1 MVRVGGVA
9 VALDGCLAW
18 LSFSTCPSASPTF
31 SRPVFGGWF
40 RLFLL
45 GGFGSVCFA
54 WRLPRLSARAFRLS
68 SCVFNGL
75 WLHALPVLLTLAGLT
90 LFSLAHALR
99 ASCLPYLVR
108 LPRLRVCGFSV
119 SDPSRPSEP
128 PPAVHLTR
136 GFFRA
141 SSRLFGSSCVPRQSG
156 GNCQFFTIL

>member
-1 MVRVGGVA
+1 M
-9 VALDGCLAW
+9 ALGGCLAW

-54 WRLPRLSARAFRLS
+54 RRLPRLSARAFRLS

-75 WLHALPVLLTLAGLT
+75 RLHSLTILLSLSALTLLSFRGVPA
-90 LFSLAHALR
+90 SPR
-99 ASCLPYLVR
+99 ASACLSS
-108 LPRLRVCGFSV
+108 RLRPWLA

-128 PPAVHLTR
+128 PPRRPPNTR
-136 GFFRA
+136 IFSGFFSVVWFVLRPP
-141 SSRLFGSSCVPRQSG
+141 SKWGQLSISTVNNIS
-156 GNCQFFTIL
+156 

>member
-9 VALDGCLAW
+9 VALGGCLAW

-54 WRLPRLSARAFRLS
+54 RRLPRLSARAFRLL

-75 WLHALPVLLTLAGLT
+75 WLHSLAILLTPAGLT
-90 LFSLAHALR
+90 LFSFRGVPASPR
-99 ASCLPYLVR
+99 ASACLSSRPFPWLA
-108 LPRLRVCGFSV
+108 

-156 GNCQFFTIL
+156 G